1 MTEHN
6 SKTYQ
11 VDGLTFDVTPG
22 NHEFWWVPKSVRQ
35 KGIELVE
42 IDQEEIK
49 QEAPK
54 EEGQLI
60 NTVQQPEESKSASE
74 NLQ

>member
-22 NHEFWWVPKSVRQ
+22 NHEFWWVPKSVR
-35 KGIELVE
+35 
-42 IDQEEIK
+42 
-49 QEAPK
+49 
-54 EEGQLI
+54 
-60 NTVQQPEESKSASE
+60 
-74 NLQ
+74 